1 MKIYTGYY
9 AKIKKYT
16 EAGLVPVSIAGRAP
30 AFYNGIQFKKL
41 APTFE
46 IFNAWKTG
54 EINDFEYTS
63 KFRKEVLGN
72 LDKLYIK
79 EALAAFGEEI
89 ILLCYEKSG
98 DFCHRHIVADWIE
111 EALGVP
117 VEEFQI

>member
-79 EALAAFGEEI
+79 EALASFGEEI

>member
-16 EAGLVPVSIAGRAP
+16 EAGLVPVSIAGKAP
-30 AFYNGIQFKKL
+30 AFYKGIQFKKL

-79 EALAAFGEEI
+79 EALASFGEEI
-89 ILLCYEKSG
+89 ILLCYEKTG